1 LVLQGG
7 GALGAFEC
15 GVVSALEEADV
26 YPDIIAGV
34 SIGAFNA
41 AVIAS
46 NPKHASAALNA
57 FWEDLALDMPTV
69 PDERLQQM
77 LLSWRTL
84 FFGSPRFFRPR
95 WFMPVKDLS
104 DLPVNWTSYYDP
116 SPVKELLLKYVD
128 FTQLKNSP
136 VRLLVNAVNVETADL
151 ETFDSYVDDLTPDH
165 IVASGSLPPGFP
177 WTTINDKS
185 YWDGGMVSNSPL
197 DQVVERCGGTNKRV
211 FIIDLYPSKKPL
223 PKTLRGVMARRDEI
237 VYSEKVRKDMRTREI
252 VRDYRGLIAEI
263 LISVD
268 PMAAGQI
275 KQRPRYIQLI
285 GDMAPM
291 TITRIIREGEDG
303 EPQSKEY
310 DFSRKSIEELKRAGY
325 RAAREALKS

>member
-1 LVLQGG
+1 
-7 GALGAFEC
+7 
-15 GVVSALEEADV
+15 
-26 YPDIIAGV
+26 
-34 SIGAFNA
+34 
-41 AVIAS
+41 
-46 NPKHASAALNA
+46 
-57 FWEDLALDMPTV
+57 
-69 PDERLQQM
+69 
-77 LLSWRTL
+77 
-84 FFGSPRFFRPR
+84 
-95 WFMPVKDLS
+95 
-104 DLPVNWTSYYDP
+104 
-116 SPVKELLLKYVD
+116 
-128 FTQLKNSP
+128 
-136 VRLLVNAVNVETADL
+136 
-151 ETFDSYVDDLTPDH
+151 
-165 IVASGSLPPGFP
+165 
-177 WTTINDKS
+177 
-185 YWDGGMVSNSPL
+185 
-197 DQVVERCGGTNKRV
+197 
-211 FIIDLYPSKKPL
+211 
-223 PKTLRGVMARRDEI
+223 MARRDEI